1 MWHYPLTR
9 MIVAARAHGLR
20 PIDGPFADFR
30 DEDGFQSAATRS
42 AVLGCE
48 GKWVIHPSQIERA
61 NSIYTEEEV
70 ARARRI
76 LAAMQEAQASGAGA
90 VTLDGRMIDVASVRQ
105 AEAIVRKADAIAAAL
120 VA

>member
-9 MIVAARAHGLR
+9 MIARAHGLR

-30 DEDGFQSAATRS
+30 DEDSQSAATRS

-61 NSIYTEEEV
+61 NSIYTPAEEEV
-70 ARARRI
+70 RGRRI
-76 LAAMQEAQASGAGA
+76 LAAMQEAQAAGGAPSRS
-90 VTLDGRMIDVASVRQ
+90 T
-105 AEAIVRKADAIAAAL
+105 AA
-120 VA
+120 